1 MTAAYLQQWIQHPE
15 MLNKDTL
22 YELRTLVARYPYFQ
36 SLRLLYLKNLY
47 LLHDI
52 TFGAELRKAV
62 LYVADRRVLFYLIEG
77 DRYALK
83 SRKSPLLS
91 SKVLED
97 EPSVDRTLSLID
109 AFLATIPE
117 EHSQA
122 TGLDYTMDYTTYLLQ
137 DDGQPAP
144 GTAGGQEV
152 PKLRG
157 HELIDGFIRKS
168 ESAELSV
175 FEKLVCFEEE
185 PVASEEKENY
195 SEEKESYSE
204 ENEPPS
210 EENGYAPVLSG
221 EDGAS
226 LPEEAEVSAE
236 TVAGEGVDDSCFT
249 ETLAKIYVKQHR
261 YDKALEIIK
270 KLSLNYPKKNAYFAD
285 QIRFLEKL
293 IINAKSK

>member
-1 MTAAYLQQWIQHPE
+1 MTSAYLQQWIQHPE

-77 DRYALK
+77 DRYTLK
-83 SRKSPLLS
+83 SRKPSLLS
-91 SKVLED
+91 SKVLEE

-117 EHSQA
+117 EHSQV
-122 TGLDYTMDYTTYLLQ
+122 TELDYTMDYTTYLLQ
-137 DDGQPAP
+137 DDGQSDSAP
-144 GTAGGQEV
+144 DDGQEA

-168 ESAELSV
+168 ESTELSV
-175 FEKLVCFEEE
+175 FERPVYLAEDSGAPEEEDSSFEEE
-185 PVASEEKENY
+185 EKSFEEEEEASM
-195 SEEKESYSE
+195 
-204 ENEPPS
+204 
-210 EENGYAPVLSG
+210 
-221 EDGAS
+221 S
-226 LPEEAEVSAE
+226 LPKHETPLPDGDGVYEEQAVQD
-236 TVAGEGVDDSCFT
+236 GMDDSCFT
-249 ETLAKIYVKQHR
+249 ETLAKIYVKQRR